1 MGAGAD
7 NGNIMYF
14 RFSALL
20 FLLVGVLPAQERPIA
35 KPASEPRVPVRLDA
49 LTLEP
54 AIKTRIEAFFS
65 VLKQRKVPEAYA
77 KLLDGS
83 VLADENPELVTKLVE
98 STTRVLELTGRID
111 STEILKIRTSGKTI
125 REVTYLL
132 NGEKRPL
139 RWRFYFYLADGRWQV
154 LDTNVA
160 TEASG
165 FFEDAK

>member
-1 MGAGAD
+1 M
-7 NGNIMYF
+7 F
-14 RFSALL
+14 LRSATLL
-20 FLLVGVLPAQERPIA
+20 FLAIHTAHSQQVPIPKPPA
-35 KPASEPRVPVRLDA
+35 EPKVPVRLDA

-54 AIKTRIEAFFS
+54 EIKSKIDAFFT
-65 VLKQRKVPEAYA
+65 VLKQRKVADAYSR
-77 KLLDGS
+77 LLDGS
-83 VLADENPELVTKLVE
+83 TLAQENPELVTKLVE
-98 STTRVLELTGRID
+98 STISVLDLTGRID
-111 STEILKIRTSGKTI
+111 STEILRIRTSGKTL

-165 FFEDAK
+165 FFEDPK